1 MSKKKTDDMLDFR
14 SGMETSDGK
23 SGKNIAKGIVAN
35 IAIGVVTLGIPL
47 FFIGRCSKADHSN
60 DNKDNTES
68 VRADSTMQS
77 LWAQNHK
84 MHDALLVANDS
95 IGVLNIKND
104 SLQFACDSLASE
116 LDDCQSSKVAV
127 VKPAP
132 VKKETKKSSTVAKP
146 STVKPVAPVK
156 KSASSVKKSTPAESS
171 AKPATNAKPA
181 NKSQEQQK
189 EIQSGSTTVNV
200 NTPNNIINISEGG
213 VINNYI
219 EEPET
224 EETIKEAIE
233 MVSGY
238 TKCYTNTNVRCK

>member
-1 MSKKKTDDMLDFR
+1 MSKKKTDDMFDFR
-14 SGMETSDGK
+14 SGMETSENK
-23 SGKNIAKGIVAN
+23 SNNGIVKRIAAN

-47 FFIGRCSKADHSN
+47 FFIGRCSKADNGN

-95 IGVLNIKND
+95 IDVLNIKND

-127 VKPAP
+127 VKPVTLA
-132 VKKETKKSSTVAKP
+132 KKST
-146 STVKPVAPVK
+146 
-156 KSASSVKKSTPAESS
+156 SSVKKSTPAKSS

-219 EEPET
+219 EEQKKA
-224 EETIKEAIE
+224 EEQYIKE
-233 MVSGY
+233 Y
-238 TKCYTNTNVRCK
+238 KCAQEAYKDGFVPTGRRVRCK

>member
-1 MSKKKTDDMLDFR
+1 MCVINKKGTEMSKKKTDDMFDFR

-23 SGKNIAKGIVAN
+23 SGKGSVKRIVAN

-47 FFIGRCSKADHSN
+47 FFIGRCSKADNGN
-60 DNKDNTES
+60 DNKGNTES

-95 IGVLNIKND
+95 IDVLNIKND

-132 VKKETKKSSTVAKP
+132 AKKST
-146 STVKPVAPVK
+146 
-156 KSASSVKKSTPAESS
+156 SSVKKSTPAKSS

-219 EEPET
+219 EEQKKA
-224 EETIKEAIE
+224 EEQYIKE
-233 MVSGY
+233 Y
-238 TKCYTNTNVRCK
+238 KCAQEAYKDGFVPTGRRVRCK